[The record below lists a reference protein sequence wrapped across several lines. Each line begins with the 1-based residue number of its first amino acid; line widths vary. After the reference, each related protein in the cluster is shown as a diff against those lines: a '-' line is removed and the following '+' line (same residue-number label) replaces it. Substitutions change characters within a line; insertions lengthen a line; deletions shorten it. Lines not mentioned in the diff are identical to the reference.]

1 MTEMQESPVIGELT
15 NTEITSGRSKFA
27 IFLDGDT
34 NNTSEENI
42 IDEGYF
48 DNCYSYDQFM
58 EDFLL
63 MGSLQDERDHL
74 KTELQKVQ
82 VSLSQFQNK

>member
-1 MTEMQESPVIGELT
+1 MTELQESPVIGELS
-15 NTEITSGRSKFA
+15 NKEIAPERSKFA

-42 IDEGYF
+42 LDEGYF
-48 DNCYSYDQFM
+48 DNCYSYDHFM

-63 MGSLQDERDHL
+63 MGSLRDERDHL

-82 VSLSQFQNK
+82 VLLSQFQK

>member
-1 MTEMQESPVIGELT
+1 MTKLHDMAVIGELT
-15 NTEITSGRSKFA
+15 NDGNSQERSKFA

-42 IDEGYF
+42 LDEGYF

-63 MGSLQDERDHL
+63 MGSLRDERDHL

-82 VSLSQFQNK
+82 VLLSQFQNK